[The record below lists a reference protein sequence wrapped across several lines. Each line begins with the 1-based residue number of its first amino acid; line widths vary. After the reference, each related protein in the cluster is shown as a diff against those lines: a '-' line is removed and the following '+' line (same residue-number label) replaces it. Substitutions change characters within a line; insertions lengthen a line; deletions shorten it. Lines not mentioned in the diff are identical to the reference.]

1 MCGINRNYG
10 NPYERDSY
18 DDEVTLSIVRL
29 GARVEGVVRKRVM
42 YGDDSKT
49 PLLWS

>member
-18 DDEVTLSIVRL
+18 DDEV
-29 GARVEGVVRKRVM
+29 VVV
-42 YGDDSKT
+42 KT